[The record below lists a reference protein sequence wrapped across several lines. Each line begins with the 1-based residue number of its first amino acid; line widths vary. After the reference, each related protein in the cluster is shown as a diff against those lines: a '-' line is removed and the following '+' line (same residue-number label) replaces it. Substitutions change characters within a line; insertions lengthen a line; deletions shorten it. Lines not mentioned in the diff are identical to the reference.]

1 VRFLAFLYNYHMTDR
16 LLPFDAPLERLKALH
31 PKLIDLNLD
40 RMLRVC
46 EALGN
51 PQDKLPPVV
60 HVAGTNGK
68 GSTLALL
75 RAMAEAQGLRV
86 HVYTSPHLVRFSE
99 RIRVAGTLID
109 EAYLAEVLNRV
120 EIANDG
126 QPLTFFESTTAA
138 AFLAFSETPADLLL
152 LETGLGGALD
162 ATNII
167 AHPKLTVITPI
178 DYDHQAFL
186 GNDLKTIASQK
197 AGIFK
202 RGVPALSARQP
213 EEAEQALE
221 RHALKLGVPLTSM
234 GQGIDAWREG
244 DRLIFQDEDAL
255 YDLPLPAL
263 PGEHQIENAALA
275 IKASLMLGF
284 TTEAIETGLTTARWP
299 GRLQPL
305 KAGPLFESLKDRAS
319 ELWLDGGH
327 NPHAARALRVFIDQR
342 QARDPKPLHLICG
355 LINTKDATEFFAHF
369 AGLDVHIACV
379 DFSSEAAIP
388 PAELAAAAH
397 SKGLKAV
404 VASSPLEAI
413 ESLPYEPL
421 RVLICG
427 SLYLVGDCLVL
438 SEQTWPR

>member
-1 VRFLAFLYNYHMTDR
+1 MTDR

-46 EALGN
+46 EALGG

-75 RAMAEAQGLRV
+75 RAMAEAQGLRI
-86 HVYTSPHLVRFSE
+86 HVYTSPHLVRFAE
-99 RIRVAGTLID
+99 RIRLAGKLIGED
-109 EAYLAEVLNRV
+109 YLADCLNRV
-120 EIANDG
+120 EIANDSL
-126 QPLTFFESTTAA
+126 PLTFFESTTAA

-152 LETGLGGALD
+152 LETGLGGTLD

-167 AHPKLTVITPI
+167 AQPKLTIITPI

-202 RGVPALSARQP
+202 RGVPALSARQS
-213 EEAEQALE
+213 EEAAQALE
-221 RHALKLGVPLTSM
+221 RHALKLNVSLTSM

-255 YDLPLPAL
+255 YDLPLPILA
-263 PGEHQIENAALA
+263 GEHQIDNAALA

-284 TTEAIETGLTTARWP
+284 TTEAIETGLTTAQWP
-299 GRLQPL
+299 GRLQAL
-305 KAGPLFESLKDRAS
+305 KAGPLFEGLKDRAS

-327 NPHAARALRVFIDQR
+327 NPHAARALRDFIDRR
-342 QARDPKPLHLICG
+342 QARDSKPLHLICG
-355 LINTKDATEFFAHF
+355 LINTKDATEFFGHF
-369 AGLDVHIACV
+369 AGLDAHITCV
-379 DFSSEAAIP
+379 GFSSEAAIL
-388 PAELAAAAH
+388 PAELAQAAQ

-413 ESLPYEPL
+413 KALSHEPL

-427 SLYLVGDCLVL
+427 SLYLVGDCLAL
-438 SEQTWPR
+438 SEATWPR

>member
-1 VRFLAFLYNYHMTDR
+1 MTDR

-46 EALGN
+46 EALGR

-68 GSTLALL
+68 GSTIALL

-86 HVYTSPHLVRFSE
+86 HVYTSPHLVRFAE
-99 RIRVAGTLID
+99 RIRLAGTLITED
-109 EAYLAEVLNRV
+109 YLADCLNRV
-120 EIANDG
+120 EIANAG

-138 AFLAFSETPADLLL
+138 AFLAFSETSADLLL
-152 LETGLGGALD
+152 LETGLGGLLD

-167 AHPKLTVITPI
+167 AQPKLTIITPV

-202 RGVPALSARQP
+202 RSVPALSARQP
-213 EEAEQALE
+213 EEAAQALE
-221 RHALKLGVPLTSM
+221 RQALKLGVPLTSI

-255 YDLPLPAL
+255 YDLPRPKLA
-263 PGEHQIENAALA
+263 GEHQIENAGLA
-275 IKASLMLGF
+275 IKAALMLDIS
-284 TTEAIETGLTTARWP
+284 TDAIETGLQTAQWP
-299 GRLQPL
+299 GRLQAL
-305 KAGPLFESLKDRAS
+305 KAGPLYQALGDKAS

-327 NPHAARALRVFIDQR
+327 NPHAARALREFIDQQ

-355 LINTKDATEFFAHF
+355 LINTKDAAEFFGHF
-369 AGLDVHIACV
+369 AGLKAHISCV
-379 DFSSEAAIP
+379 SFSSEAAIP
-388 PAELAAAAH
+388 PAELAAAAQ
-397 SKGLKAV
+397 SKGLEAD

-413 ESLPYEPL
+413 KPLPHEPL

-427 SLYLVGDCLVL
+427 SLYLVGDCLAL
-438 SEQTWPR
+438 SPDTYPT

>member
-1 VRFLAFLYNYHMTDR
+1 MTDR

-46 EALGN
+46 EALGR

-68 GSTLALL
+68 GSTIALL
-75 RAMAEAQGLRV
+75 RAMAEAQGLKV
-86 HVYTSPHLVRFSE
+86 HVYTSPHLVRFAE
-99 RIRVAGTLID
+99 RIRLAGTLID
-109 EAYLAEVLNRV
+109 EDYLADCLNRV
-120 EIANDG
+120 EIANAG

-152 LETGLGGALD
+152 LETGLGGLLD

-167 AHPKLTVITPI
+167 GHPKLTIITPI

-202 RGVPALSARQP
+202 RGMPALSARQP
-213 EEAEQALE
+213 DEAAQALE
-221 RHALKLGVPLTSM
+221 RQAMKLGVPLTSM

-244 DRLIFQDEDAL
+244 DRLIFQDENAL
-255 YDLPLPAL
+255 YDLPRPRLA
-263 PGEHQIENAALA
+263 GEHQIENAALA
-275 IKASLMLGF
+275 IKAALMLGIP
-284 TTEAIETGLTTARWP
+284 TEAIETGLKAAQWP
-299 GRLQPL
+299 GRLQAF
-305 KAGPLFESLKDRAS
+305 KAGPLYEALDNKAS

-327 NPHAARALRVFIDQR
+327 NPHAARALREFIDQQ

-355 LINTKDATEFFAHF
+355 LINTKDAAEFFAHF
-369 AGLDVHIACV
+369 AGLEAHISCV
-379 DFSSEAAIP
+379 PFSSDAAIP
-388 PAELAAAAH
+388 PAELVQAAQ
-397 SKGLKAV
+397 SKGLEAV
-404 VASSPLEAI
+404 VASSPLDAI
-413 ESLPYEPL
+413 EALPHGPL

-427 SLYLVGDCLVL
+427 SLYLAGDCLAL
-438 SEQTWPR
+438 SPDTYPT

>member
-1 VRFLAFLYNYHMTDR
+1 MTDR

-46 EALGN
+46 EALGR
-51 PQDKLPPVV
+51 PQDKLPPVI

-75 RAMAEAQGLRV
+75 RAMAEAQGLKV
-86 HVYTSPHLVRFSE
+86 HVYTSPHLVRFAE
-99 RIRVAGTLID
+99 RIRLAGTLID
-109 EAYLAEVLNRV
+109 EAYLADVLNRV
-120 EIANDG
+120 EIANAG

-152 LETGLGGALD
+152 LETGLGGLLD

-167 AHPKLTVITPI
+167 DQPKLTIITPI

-186 GNDLKTIASQK
+186 GNDLNAIATQK

-213 EEAEQALE
+213 DEAAQALE
-221 RHALKLGVPLTSM
+221 RQALKLGITLTSM

-244 DRLIFQDEDAL
+244 DRLIFQDEAAL
-255 YDLPLPAL
+255 YDLPRPRLA
-263 PGEHQIENAALA
+263 GEHQIENAGLA
-275 IKASLMLGF
+275 IKAALMLGISA
-284 TTEAIETGLTTARWP
+284 EAIETGLTSAQWP
-299 GRLQPL
+299 GRLQAL
-305 KAGPLFESLKDRAS
+305 KAGPLYEALKDRAS

-327 NPHAARALRVFIDQR
+327 NSHAARALREFIDQQ

-355 LINTKDATEFFAHF
+355 LINTKDAAEFFAHF
-369 AGLDVHIACV
+369 AGLEAHVSCV
-379 DFSSEAAIP
+379 SFSSDAAIP
-388 PAELAAAAH
+388 PAELVDAAQ
-397 SKGLKAV
+397 SKELEAI

-413 ESLPYEPL
+413 KAMPHGPL

-427 SLYLVGDCLVL
+427 SLYLAGDCLAL
-438 SEQTWPR
+438 SEATYPT

>member
-1 VRFLAFLYNYHMTDR
+1 MTDR

-51 PQDKLPPVV
+51 PQDRLPPVV

-75 RAMAEAQGLRV
+75 RAMAEAQGLKV
-86 HVYTSPHLVRFSE
+86 HVYTSPHLVRFAE
-99 RIRVAGTLID
+99 RIRLAGTLISD
-109 EAYLAEVLNRV
+109 DYLADCLSRV
-120 EIANDG
+120 ETANAG

-138 AFLAFSETPADLLL
+138 AFLAFSERPADLLL

-167 AHPKLTVITPI
+167 ARPKLTIITPI

-186 GNDLKTIASQK
+186 GNDLSTIARQK
-197 AGIFK
+197 AGIMK
-202 RGVPALSARQP
+202 AGTPCLSARQP
-213 EEAEQALE
+213 DEAAQSLERQAL
-221 RHALKLGVPLTSM
+221 RLGVTLTSL
-234 GQGIDAWREG
+234 GQGMDAWREG

-255 YDLPLPAL
+255 YDLPRPKLA
-263 PGEHQIENAALA
+263 GEHQIDNAALA
-275 IKASLMLGF
+275 IKAALMLNIPA
-284 TTEAIETGLTTARWP
+284 EAIETGLQTAQWP

-305 KAGPLFESLKDRAS
+305 KAGPLFEALSDKAS

-327 NPHAARALRVFIDQR
+327 NPHAARALREFIDQR

-355 LINTKDATEFFAHF
+355 LINTKDASEFFAGF
-369 AGLDVHIACV
+369 EGLDARVTCV
-379 DFSSEAAIP
+379 PFSSDAAIP
-388 PAELAAAAH
+388 LAELVAAAQRHGLDAQGAANPLDAIKTLP
-397 SKGLKAV
+397 KGA
-404 VASSPLEAI
+404 
-413 ESLPYEPL
+413 L

-427 SLYLVGDCLVL
+427 SLYLVGDCLAL
-438 SEQTWPR
+438 SEDTWPR

>member
-1 VRFLAFLYNYHMTDR
+1 MTDR

-46 EALGN
+46 ETLGR

-99 RIRVAGTLID
+99 RIRLAGKLID
-109 EAYLAEVLNRV
+109 EAYLADCLNRV

-152 LETGLGGALD
+152 LETGLGGMLD
-162 ATNII
+162 ATNIVNQ
-167 AHPKLTVITPI
+167 PKLTIITPI

-202 RGVPALSARQP
+202 PGVPSLSARQP
-213 EEAEQALE
+213 EEAAQALE
-221 RHALKLGVPLTSM
+221 RHALKLNVSLTSM

-263 PGEHQIENAALA
+263 PGEHQIDNAALA
-275 IKASLMLGF
+275 IKAALMLGF
-284 TTEAIETGLTTARWP
+284 ATEAIETGLTTAQWP
-299 GRLQPL
+299 GRLQAL
-305 KAGPLFESLKDRAS
+305 KAGPLFEGLKNRAS

-327 NPHAARALRVFIDQR
+327 NPHAARALRDFIDRR

-355 LINTKDATEFFAHF
+355 LINTKDATEFFGHF
-369 AGLDVHIACV
+369 AGLDAQITCV
-379 DFSSEAAIP
+379 GFSSEAAIP
-388 PAELAAAAH
+388 PAELAIAAQ
-397 SKGLKAV
+397 SKGLTAV
-404 VASSPLEAI
+404 IASSPLEAI
-413 ESLPYEPL
+413 KALPHEPL

-427 SLYLVGDCLVL
+427 SLYLVGDCLAL
-438 SEQTWPR
+438 SEATWPR